1 MHLHDRAGTL
11 ASMDI
16 KLDTKSMYCKLILLA
31 MQLLM
36 NSSQVNKVSQ
46 RSHGKITFALINTRL
61 DISY

>member
-1 MHLHDRAGTL
+1 MHLHDRAGTF

-16 KLDTKSMYCKLILLA
+16 KLDTKYSMYCKLILPA

-46 RSHGKITFALINTRL
+46 RSHG
-61 DISY
+61 